1 MRTSR
6 KYALPVLSPVTKRWG
21 MVGWY
26 CTLVNSEVFC
36 IVAWASVI
44 PLPTRPSWR
53 STFPS
58 SLEEVTIIYFVDER
72 FAGADVPGTEEYIV
86 QLGVT

>member
-1 MRTSR
+1 
-6 KYALPVLSPVTKRWG
+6 

-26 CTLVNSEVFC
+26 CTLVNSEVFW
-36 IVAWASVI
+36 IVAWASVM
-44 PLPTRPSWR
+44 PLPARPSWS

-58 SLEEVTIIYFVDER
+58 SLEVVTISYFVDER
-72 FAGADVPGTEEYIV
+72 FAGADVPGTEKYIV